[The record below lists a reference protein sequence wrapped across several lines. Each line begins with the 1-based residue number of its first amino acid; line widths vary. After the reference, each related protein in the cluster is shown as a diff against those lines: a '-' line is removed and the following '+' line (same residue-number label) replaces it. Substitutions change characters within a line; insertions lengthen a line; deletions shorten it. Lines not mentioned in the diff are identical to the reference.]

1 MKKQKMIWISLLL
14 SFILIIFLS
23 GCSGVIGPKTAKIN
37 VFFNPNPVS
46 YNSGTGEWLFKLI
59 LSEIDGVGVTL
70 TSLRFDSYNQQEQLF
85 FVQIL
90 YEEDIIGWFG
100 SDYLPAFSVLQAIIY
115 HTSTTL
121 KYDILTV
128 AGVDDN
134 DNPIEA
140 TGRVDYLPK

>member
-1 MKKQKMIWISLLL
+1 MKFTLNL
-14 SFILIIFLS
+14 SF
-23 GCSGVIGPKTAKIN
+23 
-37 VFFNPNPVS
+37 VFQKCQKNRPLDSCPLDS
-46 YNSGTGEWLFKLI
+46 S
-59 LSEIDGVGVTL
+59 
-70 TSLRFDSYNQQEQLF
+70 DSYNQQEQLF

-90 YEEDIIGWFG
+90 YEEDISAWFG
-100 SDYLPAFSVLQAIIY
+100 SNYLPAFSALQAIIY
-115 HTSTTL
+115 HTSTAL